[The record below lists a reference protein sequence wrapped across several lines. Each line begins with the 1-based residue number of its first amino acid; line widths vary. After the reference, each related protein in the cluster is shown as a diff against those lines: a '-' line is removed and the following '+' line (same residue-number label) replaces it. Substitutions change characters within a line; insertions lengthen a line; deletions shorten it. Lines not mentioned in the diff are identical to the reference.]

1 VASVTSHHG
10 ALSAEVIAELDR
22 PVGQR
27 FAAVPWV
34 EAVSIDA
41 LRHFAAAIGSDDPR
55 VWAPDAG
62 ASAPHAA
69 PPTFLNV
76 FTNGAMVDDRP
87 RPPETSLDGVFSVWR
102 GDDWTF
108 RRGLELGETVTAYLE
123 TQHVIRVERD
133 GRLIAVDQ
141 PVLATFVG
149 PDGEAIAHR
158 RRIARRY
165 AASLFPGLN
174 TQSRGRYIYTEDEL
188 SRIEQAYD
196 RELARAGVRPQAL
209 HVAVGAQLPEIVK
222 GPLTVTGMAG
232 WVMGTGNRLCATN
245 RLSHLFMKTTPVDR
259 IRNTR
264 TGTPDTTA
272 GPHWE
277 AELAAQRGLPD
288 LFDFGG
294 MRIDWMAQVVT
305 EWCGDAAMI
314 TALSARLTRPNM
326 LGDTTWAGGAV
337 AAWDPLTRVVT
348 VDITATNQIGQ
359 VTSVGEARVTLG
371 PDVTVI
377 ET

>member
-1 VASVTSHHG
+1 MASVTSDG
-10 ALSAEVIAELDR
+10 DALSVDVIAELEK

-27 FAAVPWV
+27 FVAAPWV
-34 EAVSIDA
+34 ETVSIDA
-41 LRHFAAAIGSDDPR
+41 LRHFAAGIGSDDPR

-62 ASAPHAA
+62 ASAPHAV

-76 FTNGAMVDDRP
+76 FTNGAVVDDRP
-87 RPPETSLDGVFSVWR
+87 RPPDAQLHGVFNVWR

-108 RRGLELGETVTAYLE
+108 HRGLELGERVTAYLE

-133 GRLIAVDQ
+133 GRLLAVDQ

-149 PDGEAIAHR
+149 PDGEAIASR

-174 TQSRGRYIYTEDEL
+174 TQSSGRYIYTDDEL

-196 RELARAGVRPQAL
+196 RELARAGVRAPAL
-209 HVAVGAQLPEIVK
+209 HVAVGAQLPGIVK

-245 RLSHLFMKTTPVDR
+245 RLSHRLLATTPVDR
-259 IRNTR
+259 VRNTR
-264 TGTPDTTA
+264 TGAPDTTA

-305 EWCGDAAMI
+305 EWCGDAAMM
-314 TALSARLTRPNM
+314 TSLSTRLTHPNM
-326 LGDTTWAGGAV
+326 LGDTTWVGGAV

-348 VDITATNQIGQ
+348 VDITATNQIDQ
-359 VTSVGEARVTLG
+359 VTSVGRARVTMAR
-371 PDVTVI
+371 T
-377 ET
+377 